1 MTNPAEFILV
11 SVRIHNIA
19 AGDCAVRINLRN
31 LMSKRCVSHTEAAR
45 AEGSPGEDGDLH
57 ILTNGSYPTMR
68 KILFAASVA
77 ALAIG
82 APLAAASSALADSQP
97 LITVGES
104 SCVAPWY
111 WEGPLDVATNV
122 STYSA
127 CNGHGVPAKPGKLV
141 GVLDNSC
148 LLPWHWKGPG
158 NVLTGLLGGAQT
170 PVNDYRACDGAPEM
184 PPAPQ
189 QPCPPNMPP
198 APGQVPAPADAQIP
212 APADAQAAAQTADQ
226 AAAQAAA
233 QTADQAAA
241 VTSQAAAMAPQAAS

>member
-11 SVRIHNIA
+11 SVRIRVIA
-19 AGDCAVRINLRN
+19 TGDCAVRINLRN
-31 LMSKRCVSHTEAAR
+31 LTSTRCVTHAEAAR

-127 CNGHGVPAKPGKLV
+127 CNGHGEPAKQGKLL

-170 PVNDYRACDGAPEM
+170 PVKDYHACDGAPQM

-189 QPCPPNMPP
+189 LPCPPNMPP
-198 APGQVPAPADAQIP
+198 APGQVPAPADAQ
-212 APADAQAAAQTADQ
+212 AADQ
-226 AAAQAAA
+226 AA

-241 VTSQAAAMAPQAAS
+241 VTSQAAAMTAPAAS